1 MFLKYCTVFVF
12 ETFMGGWC
20 GISMKTQS
28 SKLEFRLVL
37 ANKNISVWDQLMSD
51 TSTHVIPLNCLQKP
65 PRCVKYVE
73 SN

>member
-1 MFLKYCTVFVF
+1 MWYFNENSIVQIGLQ
-12 ETFMGGWC
+12 
-20 GISMKTQS
+20 ISVSQFT
-28 SKLEFRLVL
+28 L

>member
-28 SKLEFRLVL
+28 SKLDFRLVL
-37 ANKNISVWDQLMSD
+37 ANL
-51 TSTHVIPLNCLQKP
+51 P
-65 PRCVKYVE
+65 
-73 SN
+73 